1 MQDRGISSLSR
12 AARMSGVSRR
22 ALYTLARPSVLH
34 QRPDRSETRAAAW
47 RIALNLVAYGHRR
60 VWAMLR
66 RERRRINRKRVDRF
80 RREEQLL
87 RPAHFPRPR
96 LQSTGALEAG

>member
-12 AARMSGVSRR
+12 PARVSEISRR
-22 ALYTLARPSVLH
+22 APYTLPQPHVLH
-34 QRPDRSETRAAAW
+34 RRPGEAETHAAAL
-47 RIALNLVAYGHRR
+47 RVALDLVTYGHRR

-66 RERRRINRKRVDRF
+66 REGRRINRKRVDRF